1 MPPAAA
7 ADDTAPQRGV
17 ASAKHVDAAQHLPP
31 WIHIWRKETDSKDWV
46 ELFCRGGLLP
56 SHGTAQDGRS
66 KQLFLPLSPN
76 NNLTAARRKQAPA
89 APCTT
94 LSDTITSSC
103 ALRGNRKIN
112 GVNVAC
118 ERFSRR
124 RELKRKAFA
133 CGTCGGSRIEGAMCG
148 KLIY

>member
-1 MPPAAA
+1 MQRRSAPLAWYSARWALKAAL
-7 ADDTAPQRGV
+7 
-17 ASAKHVDAAQHLPP
+17 S
-31 WIHIWRKETDSKDWV
+31 
-46 ELFCRGGLLP
+46 
-56 SHGTAQDGRS
+56 
-66 KQLFLPLSPN
+66 QLFLPLSPN

-103 ALRGNRKIN
+103 ALRGNRKKN

>member
-7 ADDTAPQRGV
+7 DDDKAPQRGV

-56 SHGTAQDGRS
+56 SHGAAQDGRS
-66 KQLFLPLSPN
+66 KQLFPPLTPN

-89 APCTT
+89 APYTM

-103 ALRGNRKIN
+103 ALRGNRAKKW
-112 GVNVAC
+112 
-118 ERFSRR
+118 
-124 RELKRKAFA
+124 RE
-133 CGTCGGSRIEGAMCG
+133 CSV
-148 KLIY
+148 